1 MRILNCKLQGSTG
14 NVLASLYPVEQYSRP
29 VKPSHFELTSF
40 VLLLDWLSTYM
51 LQLTSIINSE
61 LLISSLYDQTRNS
74 ARNEFPLRSPLFAHY
89 IQPLTRNYYSPSL
102 ARARSVFYRD
112 ESLKTNVLFLSPPRR
127 AVHRHIENAAYRT
140 KYKRR
145 QRERV
150 WYCYTHTLLLPC
162 YKTMPHGWMTCWLA
176 GWLTDGAYAWSD
188 EIHSVCAH
196 KVNILYRKVR
206 MQWHRDDV

>member
-1 MRILNCKLQGSTG
+1 
-14 NVLASLYPVEQYSRP
+14 
-29 VKPSHFELTSF
+29 
-40 VLLLDWLSTYM
+40 M
-51 LQLTSIINSE
+51 LQLTRIINSE

-89 IQPLTRNYYSPSL
+89 IQPLTRNYYSPCL

-112 ESLKTNVLFLSPPRR
+112 ESLKTNVLFLSLPRR

-176 GWLTDGAYAWSD
+176 GWLMEHMHEVMRY
-188 EIHSVCAH
+188 
-196 KVNILYRKVR
+196 ILYVHTKWTYCIGRYGCNDTGTTCKY
-206 MQWHRDDV
+206 M